1 MADLETIAAMFAITK
16 VKARYCRFLD
26 AKDWDGFAGLMTE
39 DFVFHLEGTSV
50 PIIHG
55 REAAVSQ
62 VIASVSTART
72 AHQVHTPEFDFVS
85 PDEAN
90 VIWPMQDRVIW
101 PDKALTGYG
110 HYHERYVRQ
119 GGEWKIA
126 ATKLTRLIMER
137 SAPA

>member
-1 MADLETIAAMFAITK
+1 MANLDQIEAKFAITE

-26 AKDWDGFAGLMTE
+26 TKDWEGFAGLMAD
-39 DFVFHLEGTSV
+39 DFVFHMDGTSL

-55 REAAVSQ
+55 REAAVKQ
-62 VIASVSTART
+62 VIASVGTAKT
-72 AHQVHTPEFDFVS
+72 AHQVHTPEFQFVS
-85 PDEAN
+85 PDEAH

-110 HYHERYVRQ
+110 HYHVRYVRQ
-119 GGEWKIA
+119 GGQWKIA

-137 SAPA
+137 GAAA